1 MTNILRYS
9 DRKKRI
15 GNRIKAERGKL
26 EINQAELAAKVST
39 ILNRGK
45 VETEAVSQG
54 TISNWEAGKI
64 MPPIEKLVCLAEI
77 FNCDIS
83 YLLCDYDD
91 KKITN
96 AWICEATGLSSNAVN
111 ILRRAKEDPIL
122 FDTAPSLN
130 ALFDHWSIFSSSL
143 LYIFFANKSLSM
155 VRKRIADTSEGLKQG
170 KQHDEDWVIE
180 MNTVLTDFQKGVRLH
195 RLEYN
200 ELMLKAFD
208 EITKYKE
215 YDDCLSVC
223 IEALEKALTRLPTDE
238 QNGQDNT

>member
-9 DRKKRI
+9 DRKNRI

-54 TISNWEAGKI
+54 TISNWEAGKV
-64 MPPIEKLVCLAEI
+64 MPPIEKLACLAEI

-91 KKITN
+91 KRITN
-96 AWICEATGLSSNAVN
+96 EWICEVTGLSSDAVN
-111 ILRRAKEDPIL
+111 ILRRAKEDPVPLVTIASLNGL
-122 FDTAPSLN
+122 FDQ
-130 ALFDHWSIFSSSL
+130 WSVFSSSL
-143 LYIFFANKSLSM
+143 FEIFLANSSLSIVDKKLNAIDADM
-155 VRKRIADTSEGLKQG
+155 KRGRISDK
-170 KQHDEDWVIE
+170 DWIIE
-180 MNTVLTDFQKGVRLH
+180 IYATLMEFQKGVRVH

-200 ELMLKAFD
+200 ELMLKVFD
-208 EITKYKE
+208 EITRYQE
-215 YDDCLSVC
+215 YNEKLSVY
-223 IEALEKALTRLPTDE
+223 IEALDE
-238 QNGQDNT
+238 AQNLL